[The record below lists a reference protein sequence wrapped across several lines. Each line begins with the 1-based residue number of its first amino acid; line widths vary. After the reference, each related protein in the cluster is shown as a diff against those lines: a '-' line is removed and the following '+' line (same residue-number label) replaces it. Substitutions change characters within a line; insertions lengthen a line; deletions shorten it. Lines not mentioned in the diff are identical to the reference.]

1 MTINEVTN
9 QLYDLSVGG
18 YFNGEKF
25 TRIQL
30 HNYLKWATGISN
42 RWVMQIALPDGWWF
56 MSVSRFN
63 NGEYGYF
70 IPEDREKEYRLKE
83 TIGA

>member
-1 MTINEVTN
+1 MTVNEVIN

-25 TRIQL
+25 TKVQL
-30 HNYLKWATGISN
+30 HKYITNAMRISN

-83 TIGA
+83 SIGA